1 MLSINVQDL
10 GGLELLL
17 PLMLC
22 CMMPMMF
29 RGGQSG
35 GQQEGEKEE
44 SDTWYV
50 TTNAQE
56 TYDTIVKETDAWR
69 ESATAKRKP
78 SRFSFLTRKKPIIFV
93 VDDAVPMRLYRLKD
107 DRAGEISFELTE
119 AVDGGTLVKTTYNLP
134 SRKIIQNFKA
144 ELPTQALSTAQ
155 SSCPSCGK
163 EVKPDFTTCPYCGE
177 QLGSS

>member
-35 GQQEGEKEE
+35 GQQQGSQEE
-44 SDTWYV
+44 SDSWYV

-56 TYDTIVKETDAWR
+56 TYDTIVKETDEWR

-78 SRFSFLTRKKPIIFV
+78 GRFSFLSRTKPVIFV
-93 VDDAVPMRLYRLKD
+93 VDDAVPMRLYRLRD
-107 DRAGEISFELTE
+107 DRAGEITFELTE
-119 AVDGGTLVKTTYNLP
+119 AVNGGTLVKTTYNTP
-134 SRKIIQNFKA
+134 ARRIIQNFKA
-144 ELPTQALSTAQ
+144 DLPIRGLSTSK
-155 SSCPSCGK
+155 SSCPSCGR
-163 EVKPDFTTCPYCGE
+163 EVQPDFATCPYCSE
-177 QLGSS
+177 KLDSS

>member
-1 MLSINVQDL
+1 MSINVQDL

-35 GQQEGEKEE
+35 GQQEGQKEE
-44 SDTWYV
+44 SDSWYV
-50 TTNAQE
+50 TTNAKE
-56 TYDTIVKETDAWR
+56 TYDTIVKETDGWR

-78 SRFSFLTRKKPIIFV
+78 SRLSFLSRKKPTIFV
-93 VDDAVPMRLYRLKD
+93 VDDAVPMRLYRIQD
-107 DRAGEISFELTE
+107 DRAGEITFELTE

-134 SRKIIQNFKA
+134 ARKIIQNFKA
-144 ELPTQALSTAQ
+144 DLPTQALSTAQ
-155 SSCPSCGK
+155 SGCPSCGK
-163 EVKPDFTTCPYCGE
+163 EVKPDFTICPYCGE
-177 QLGSS
+177 KLSSS